1 MLLLGNDLAILFW
14 LKLEYLKDEERWFC
28 ITDISRA
35 ILLSRDRTGRHL
47 RHLTFKMLV
56 DTKIDKW
63 SNVYR
68 FRR

>member
-1 MLLLGNDLAILFW
+1 VLVLGNDLAILFW
-14 LKLEYLKDEERWFC
+14 LKLEYLKDDESWF
-28 ITDISRA
+28 TVTQISNA
-35 ILLSRDRTGRHL
+35 IRLSRDRTARHL